1 VRHWSREREI
11 RRETIAGTG
20 KQGKALGQRQ
30 GKKER
35 NFSRER
41 ETKRGTGAGKGKQG
55 EKLWQG

>member
-20 KQGKALGQRQ
+20 KQGKALDLRQ

-35 NFSRER
+35 NYSRDR
-41 ETKRGTGAGKGKQG
+41 ETWKGTGAEKGKQE
-55 EKLWQG
+55 EKL